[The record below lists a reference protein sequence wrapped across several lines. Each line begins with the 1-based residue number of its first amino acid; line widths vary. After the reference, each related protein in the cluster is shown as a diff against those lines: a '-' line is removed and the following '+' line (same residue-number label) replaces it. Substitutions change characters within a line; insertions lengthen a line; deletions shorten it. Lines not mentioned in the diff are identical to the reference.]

1 MRRKNEE
8 LLKNQVVTSLLD
20 FMEAY
25 NRMIPSDYPH
35 ATVQA
40 LHKFQATHSMLFKF
54 NDQWSIDR
62 HRKRLMD
69 WLPSYLQ
76 TK

>member
-1 MRRKNEE
+1 MRRKNDD
-8 LLKNQVVTSLLD
+8 LKIHQALTSISD

-25 NRMIPSDYPH
+25 NRMIPSNFPQ
-35 ATVQA
+35 ATVKMLERFKA
-40 LHKFQATHSMLFKF
+40 LHPILFKY

-69 WLPSYLQ
+69 WIPSYLRN
-76 TK
+76 